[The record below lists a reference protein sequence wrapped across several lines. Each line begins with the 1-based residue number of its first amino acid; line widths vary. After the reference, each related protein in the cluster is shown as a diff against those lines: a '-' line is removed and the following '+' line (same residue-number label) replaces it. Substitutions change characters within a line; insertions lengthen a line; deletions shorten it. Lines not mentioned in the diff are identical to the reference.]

1 MNPFMAFGNSIMNA
15 GGSYIAPHFNALN
28 VNGGILTEDYSSG
41 SYKSIHSSSG
51 TPGDDRYSQIW
62 TTKAGST
69 QNIIMHSHNLFGDND
84 DYITGGNNNDILF
97 GAGGG
102 NKLNG
107 GAGNDVLV
115 LTGSVWQDFSS
126 ADGGD
131 GNDFIALGTSIV
143 GTTPGNFL
151 VQWQQKLSGL
161 TADQLQSVLVRQA
174 NAETSDTST
183 YTYYS
188 ARGGNGNDTV
198 LGSEST
204 DNITGGDG
212 VDQLFGEGGNDNIRG
227 DGGNDIIY
235 GGAGHDSMYGGLGDD
250 LIVGE
255 AGNDVLYGGDYLAGG
270 DGGSDTLDAGSGN
283 DKLYG
288 GIGDDYLIGG
298 LGNDTLDGGS
308 DFDVADYSYSSV
320 GVTVN
325 LATGIATGASSD
337 SDTITNI
344 EAVIGS
350 NYADM
355 LIGDALNNVLISG
368 AGDDV
373 ISGGMGNDGIDGGT
387 GFDIANYNY
396 STSGVTVN
404 LLTGTATGVPTDND
418 TLANIEAVI
427 GSNYNDVLIGNAFD
441 NQLLGGAGNDSL
453 AAGAGSDDYYM
464 GNGSGEDI
472 IFETD
477 AEAGVDIIHLVGN
490 ATPNDLLAG
499 RNGNDFL
506 IGLTS
511 GEMIVLQDYYLSGG
525 VEYLEWGG
533 NGYSIAIL
541 AADYPASQASS
552 FLENAGNVALAPVEL
567 VAVPSTVDAGVL
579 FAA

>member
-15 GGSYIAPHFNALN
+15 SGSYITPHFNALN

-41 SYKSIHSSSG
+41 TYKSIHSSSG

-62 TTKAGST
+62 TTKAGFT
-69 QNIIMHSHNLFGDND
+69 QNIVMHSHNLFGDND
-84 DYITGGNNNDILF
+84 DYITGGKNNDILF

-102 NKLNG
+102 NKLDG

-115 LTGSVWQDFSS
+115 LTGSTWQDFSS

-151 VQWQQKLSGL
+151 AQWQQKLSGL
-161 TADQLQSVLVRQA
+161 NADQLQSVLVRQA
-174 NAETSDTST
+174 NAETSDTSIF
-183 YTYYS
+183 TYYS

-204 DNITGGDG
+204 DNITGGEG

-227 DGGNDIIY
+227 DGGNDSIY

-255 AGNDVLYGGDYLAGG
+255 AGNDILYGGDYLAGG
-270 DGGSDTLDAGSGN
+270 DGGNDTLDAGSGN

-288 GIGDDYLIGG
+288 GIGNDYLIGG
-298 LGNDTLDGGS
+298 QGNDTLDGGS
-308 DFDVADYSYSSV
+308 DFDIADYSYSSV

-337 SDTITNI
+337 
-344 EAVIGS
+344 
-350 NYADM
+350 
-355 LIGDALNNVLISG
+355 
-368 AGDDV
+368 
-373 ISGGMGNDGIDGGT
+373 
-387 GFDIANYNY
+387 
-396 STSGVTVN
+396 
-404 LLTGTATGVPTDND
+404 ND
-418 TLANIEAVI
+418 TLANIEAII
-427 GSNYNDVLIGNAFD
+427 GSNYNDILR
-441 NQLLGGAGNDSL
+441 GGAGNDL
-453 AAGAGSDDYYM
+453 LIGGAGSDYYFM
-464 GNGSGEDI
+464 GNGSGEDT
-472 IFETD
+472 IFETAAD
-477 AEAGVDIIHLVGN
+477 AGLDIIKLVGN
-490 ATPNDLLAG
+490 ATPNNLLAG
-499 RNGNDFL
+499 RDGNDFL

-511 GEMIVLQDYYLSGG
+511 GEIVVLQDYYLNGG
-525 VEYLEWGG
+525 VEYLEW
-533 NGYSIAIL
+533 NDIWYDIAIL
-541 AADYPASQASS
+541 AANYPASQASS
-552 FLENAGNVALAPVEL
+552 FLEDAGNVALAPIEL
-567 VAVPSTVDAGVL
+567 VAVPSNVDTGVL

>member
-344 EAVIGS
+344 EAI
-350 NYADM
+350 
-355 LIGDALNNVLISG
+355 
-368 AGDDV
+368 
-373 ISGGMGNDGIDGGT
+373 
-387 GFDIANYNY
+387 
-396 STSGVTVN
+396 
-404 LLTGTATGVPTDND
+404 
-418 TLANIEAVI
+418 I
-427 GSNYNDVLIGNAFD
+427 GSNYNDMLIGNAFD
-441 NQLLGGAGNDSL
+441 NELLGGAGNDLL
-453 AAGAGSDDYYM
+453 AAGAGSDHYYM
-464 GNGSGEDI
+464 GDGSGEDI
-472 IFETD
+472 ILETD
-477 AEAGVDIIHLVGN
+477 ADAGIDIIHLIGN
-490 ATPNDLLAG
+490 VTTSDILAG
-499 RNGNDFL
+499 RDGNDFL
-506 IGLTS
+506 VGLTS
-511 GEMIVLQDYYLSGG
+511 GEMIVLQDYYLNGG
-525 VEYLEWGG
+525 VDYLELGG
-533 NGYSIAIL
+533 NGYSIANL
-541 AADYPASQASS
+541 AANYSASQASF
-552 FLENAGNVALAPVEL
+552 FLESVGNIALAPVEL
-567 VAVPSTVDAGVL
+567 VATPSSVDTGVL